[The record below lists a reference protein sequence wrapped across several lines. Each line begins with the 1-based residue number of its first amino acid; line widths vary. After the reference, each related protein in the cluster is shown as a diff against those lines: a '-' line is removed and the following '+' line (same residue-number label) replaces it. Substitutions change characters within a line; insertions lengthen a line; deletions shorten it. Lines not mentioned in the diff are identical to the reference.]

1 VATGLGFA
9 VGPLLSG
16 VIYKSLGIHAVFY
29 VCSGILSAAAAYG
42 ILFLELPSP
51 SSPEPRGNS

>member
-1 VATGLGFA
+1 
-9 VGPLLSG
+9 

-51 SSPEPRGNS
+51 SSPEVRGNS